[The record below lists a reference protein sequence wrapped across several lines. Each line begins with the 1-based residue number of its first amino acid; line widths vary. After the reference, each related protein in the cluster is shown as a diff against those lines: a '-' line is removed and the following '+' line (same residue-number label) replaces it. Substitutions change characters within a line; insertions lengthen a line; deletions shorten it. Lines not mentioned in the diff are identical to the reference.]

1 MLLLFHPQ
9 GNGHWEKTR
18 LWNEANTDIRV
29 NVREWHMVDSQ
40 LCRDGHNIAVNADWQ
55 VSSWDVLVL
64 WDMLEHDECQRLAG
78 LAKRPR
84 NSNSS
89 IYWVQR
95 RASMVRWERQPAS
108 LGCAGG
114 WVLGLPETFQWSINA
129 VNFQFIQNVYKPV
142 PVLVVL
148 SSMKVFRLPG
158 WDSSQP
164 QSEEPFQL
172 LRDIQQ
178 EEDYF
183 LSSNM
188 VKLKLKILS
197 WAGSLRWTSLCLIA
211 GLLACLPVVVL
222 QESWFS
228 L

>member
-1 MLLLFHPQ
+1 
-9 GNGHWEKTR
+9 
-18 LWNEANTDIRV
+18 
-29 NVREWHMVDSQ
+29 
-40 LCRDGHNIAVNADWQ
+40 
-55 VSSWDVLVL
+55 
-64 WDMLEHDECQRLAG
+64 MLEHEECQG
-78 LAKRPR
+78 LARSASRPG

-89 IYWVQR
+89 VYWVQQR
-95 RASMVRWERQPAS
+95 TSTVRWERQPAS

-114 WVLGLPETFQWSINA
+114 WVLGLPETFQWNINA

-148 SSMKVFRLPG
+148 SSLKVFCIPG
-158 WDSSQP
+158 RDSSQP
-164 QSEEPFQL
+164 QSEEPLQL

-178 EEDYF
+178 EEDDF
-183 LSSNM
+183 LSSNT

-197 WAGSLRWTSLCLIA
+197 WAGSLRWTSLCLVA
-211 GLLACLPVVVL
+211 GLLEGLSAVVL